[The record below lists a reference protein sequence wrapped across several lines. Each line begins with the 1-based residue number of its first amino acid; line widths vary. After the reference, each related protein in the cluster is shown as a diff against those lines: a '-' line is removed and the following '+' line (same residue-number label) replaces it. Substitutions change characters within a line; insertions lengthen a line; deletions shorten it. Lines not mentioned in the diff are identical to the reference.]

1 MSHLLLSRP
10 VVRFVL
16 FVERWLFSALF
27 LFLAYEYLDTL
38 RFMVL
43 VSSSRAFVPPTL
55 IARDAG
61 FLDGVHFEDY
71 ARYLLLAAFNG
82 LGGVLLLISR
92 KPSRLPRRA
101 AEIVVPIAATF
112 SYLLFN
118 QHVPMP
124 PWMTTP
130 FVPAAWNTPL
140 AAAGVM
146 FSAGGV
152 LSAGYAMSC
161 LGRSL
166 GIVVSV
172 REVVL
177 SGPYRYVR
185 HPIYFGYLLILAGL
199 FLTACTFR
207 MGVLTLGALALLVWR
222 ARLEEGLLSAYSPAY
237 YEWMRRTAF
246 LWPRFRSRTVEKVPA
261 PFAAP
266 GSFRQELPALVPD
279 LEMIELQSAADKSV
293 FVH

>member
-10 VVRFVL
+10 VIRFVL

-43 VSSSRAFVPPTL
+43 VSSSRAFVPAAL

-71 ARYLLLAAFNG
+71 ARYLLLASFNG

-92 KPSRLPRRA
+92 QPSRLPRRA
-101 AEIVVPIAATF
+101 AEVVVPIAATF

-118 QHVPMP
+118 QRVPMP

-130 FVPAAWNTPL
+130 FVPGAWNTPL
-140 AAAGVM
+140 AAAGVV
-146 FSAGGV
+146 FSACGV
-152 LSAGYAMSC
+152 LSAGYAMFC

-185 HPIYFGYLLILAGL
+185 HPIYLGYLFILVGL
-199 FLTACTFR
+199 FLTACTLR

-222 ARLEEGLLSAYSPAY
+222 ARLEEELLSVSSPVYRA
-237 YEWMRRTAF
+237 WMQHTAF
-246 LWPRFRSRTVEKVPA
+246 LWPRLRVRPVEEVRA
-261 PFAAP
+261 PFAVP
-266 GSFRQELPALVPD
+266 GSFRQEIPALAPD
-279 LEMIELQSAADKSV
+279 LS
-293 FVH
+293 